1 MKNQTTTT
9 LVIGVLGLVAVIAMI
24 GGIVLTLDDKTLPE
38 SIIAMGSLAVGAI
51 AGILAKS
58 GDTDDVRITNTPA
71 DPVPVTDDARGQ
83 STLGIAVAALVI
95 ACVCLALILL

>member
-1 MKNQTTTT
+1 MKNHTTT

-24 GGIVLTLDDKTLPE
+24 GGIVLTMDDKTLPE

-58 GDTDDVRITNTPA
+58 GETDSVHISNTDA
-71 DPVPVTDDARGQ
+71 DPVPVSDRGQ
-83 STLGIAVAALVI
+83 ATLYIAVGALVI
-95 ACVCLALILL
+95 ACIALALILR